1 MINDTLVGQYLAD
14 ENKQEPSF
22 RFKRKNS
29 AIFQQE
35 LSEVDWADQ
44 SARSNREGKD
54 LGAGKNGSNSQA
66 NIIGTL
72 QKRKQGQ
79 GEMHSSSSKTLVKP
93 SINIISEKPANSEDD
108 LIQLS
113 QRSSLIPNQSEIKP
127 FLGIPKSTSPNNPKF
142 FNTRKSLDG
151 TQSGLVYASR
161 SRQLHKE
168 HQQFIFDLSDV
179 DMRLYRSIEYEALG
193 HSKKHLFRDVWAM
206 MKGSNVVDV
215 FEVDPNIFSNFISEA
230 YKYYQKHHNT
240 FHNFKHGV
248 TVMNTAYHFLK
259 EGNLSLYFDSLSV
272 AALMFASLMHDIGHT
287 GHSNR
292 FEDNSRSQL
301 AIVYNDT
308 SILEMHHA
316 SLAFKILLHEDNNIF
331 KTMDK
336 DDYFIFRKYVIKGI
350 LSTDIK
356 YHVSDREKLQS
367 KIDSTSFKPYAT
379 STDISDF
386 LLLFGVLVH
395 CADLYTPTKNYPW
408 SLEWARL
415 LNIEFVNQ
423 VKKEQALGLP
433 VTPWYAKLS
442 DPTEMAKSE
451 KSFISKVVR
460 PLWCEVDRFFE
471 GRLSKHLENLDRNY
485 NSWDLIEK
493 GTMSA
498 DGVKIPMGSSDE
510 EESEESSDTQSRGG
524 RTIVEEYSET
534 GTIA

>member
-1 MINDTLVGQYLAD
+1 L
-14 ENKQEPSF
+14 
-22 RFKRKNS
+22 
-29 AIFQQE
+29 
-35 LSEVDWADQ
+35 
-44 SARSNREGKD
+44 
-54 LGAGKNGSNSQA
+54 
-66 NIIGTL
+66 
-72 QKRKQGQ
+72 
-79 GEMHSSSSKTLVKP
+79 KP
-93 SINIISEKPANSEDD
+93 SINIIADKQNHQPSEED

-113 QRSSLIPNQSEIKP
+113 QRSSIVPNQSEIKP
-127 FLGIPKSTSPNNPKF
+127 FLGIPKPASPTNPKF

-151 TQSGLVYASR
+151 TQSGLVYASKLK
-161 SRQLHKE
+161 QLRKDQ
-168 HQQFIFDLSDV
+168 QQFIFDLADV
-179 DMRLYRSIEYEALG
+179 DMRIYRSIEFEALG
-193 HSKKHLFRDVWAM
+193 HSKNHLFRDVWAM

-215 FEVDPNIFSNFISEA
+215 FEVDPANFSNFISEA
-230 YKYYQKHHNT
+230 YKYYQKHGNS

-292 FEDNSRSQL
+292 FEDISRSQL

-316 SLAFKILLHEDNNIF
+316 SLAFKILLHEDSNIF

-336 DDYFIFRKYVIKGI
+336 EDYFIFRKYVIKGI

-356 YHVSDREKLQS
+356 YHVSDLEKFQS

-379 STDISDF
+379 STDIGDF

-423 VKKEQALGLP
+423 VKKEQELGLP

-442 DPTEMAKSE
+442 DPIEMAKSE

-471 GRLSKHLENLDRNY
+471 GRLSRHLENLDKNFGY
-485 NSWDLIEK
+485 WDSIEK
-493 GTMSA
+493 GAMTVDS
-498 DGVKIPMGSSDE
+498 VKVPAGSSEE
-510 EESEESSDTQSRGG
+510 EESEESSDTMSKGG
-524 RTIVEEYSET
+524 RTIMEEFSES